1 MTQLSN
7 SFIVIPAWSS
17 LDSSGIM
24 MNLVTDKAADIDHGD
39 FGELF
44 DAFADHVTCEAL
56 IWEKDSV
63 TGNKS
68 DWASGSVRFDG
79 LSDRF

>member
-1 MTQLSN
+1 MATSESCSMRLLITSR
-7 SFIVIPAWSS
+7 A
-17 LDSSGIM
+17 
-24 MNLVTDKAADIDHGD
+24 KR
-39 FGELF
+39 
-44 DAFADHVTCEAL
+44 L